1 MYLRV
6 NLHLWVDR
14 DPQLVRQGA
23 GHHHAP
29 LLHHAPELK
38 KYFKETAFRDNRPYE
53 TTTTFTNMFDLR
65 DFCVGFPSSE

>member
-38 KYFKETAFRDNRPYE
+38 NNIFKGTASRDTVIVLMRTQE
-53 TTTTFTNMFDLR
+53 LSQICSF
-65 DFCVGFPSSE
+65 